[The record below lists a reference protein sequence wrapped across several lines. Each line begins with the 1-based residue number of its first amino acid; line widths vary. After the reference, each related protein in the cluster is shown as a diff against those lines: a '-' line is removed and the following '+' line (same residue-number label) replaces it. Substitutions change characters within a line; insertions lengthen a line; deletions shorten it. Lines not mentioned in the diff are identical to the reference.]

1 MILKKRIAKKLFC
14 KKVLE
19 KEYFEK
25 SSEKNYFEKSIGKQ
39 LFWEKVLEIRPDSVI
54 NPQNVRISLSGAAF
68 LLFCRVLARPA
79 KKKLGGKAFNVRV
92 CREAVADRFPGIPGS
107 LVERNFSFVESW
119 SLGAC
124 RKRRACSAR
133 WTAFLRADP
142 TWVARHSVRLEVPLK
157 N

>member
-25 SSEKNYFEKSIGKQ
+25 SSERNYFEKSIGKQ

-54 NPQNVRISLSGAAF
+54 NPQNFRISLSGAAF

-79 KKKLGGKAFNVRV
+79 KKKNEEEKRLMSGTAARL
-92 CREAVADRFPGIPGS
+92 RQTGS
-107 LVERNFSFVESW
+107 LVE
-119 SLGAC
+119 
-124 RKRRACSAR
+124 
-133 WTAFLRADP
+133 T
-142 TWVARHSVRLEVPLK
+142 SVP
-157 N
+157 